1 MKYYNIG
8 MVLVD
13 MLKQYGVLNSKSII
27 EAFEAVDRVDFLPP
41 DQKLISQSDRP
52 IPIGHGQT
60 NSQPY
65 TVAFMLE
72 LLQVQPG
79 DKILDVGSGS
89 GWTTTLLAHMAS
101 SRGSVIGVELVP
113 ELAEMGQ
120 KNLAKYSHEHAVI
133 KQATTKLGWSEQAPY
148 DRILV
153 SAEAQEIPE
162 ELISQLKA
170 GGVMVVP
177 VDRSI
182 LKITKNKKLEIKEY
196 PGFVFVPLISRYRN
210 TLHDPE

>member
-1 MKYYNIG
+1 MKYYNVN
-8 MVLVD
+8 MSLVD
-13 MLKQYGVLNSKSII
+13 MLKQHGALNSKSVI
-27 EAFEAVDRVDFLPP
+27 EAFEAIRRVDFLPP
-41 DQKLISQSDRP
+41 DQKLISQLDRP
-52 IPIGHGQT
+52 MPIGYGQT

-72 LLQVQPG
+72 LLQVRPG

-89 GWTTTLLAHMAS
+89 GWTTTLLAHMTS
-101 SRGSVIGVELVP
+101 SKGSVIGVELVP

-120 KNLAKYSHEHAVI
+120 KNLAKYSYNHAVI

-170 GGVMVVP
+170 GGVMVIP

-182 LKITKNKKLEIKEY
+182 LQITKNKKLEIKEH
-196 PGFVFVPLISRYRN
+196 PGFVFVPLIN
-210 TLHDPE
+210 K